1 LVLVTAQAYDVCMK
15 GFVPKL
21 CPARLLDPT
30 LFRPFHYC
38 HTSWRDSA
46 AAVRQ
51 ELIELSARWKELG
64 MQGSCPYSPSEREIS
79 EHNRQYEDF
88 EAVQKLK
95 MWLKQSLN
103 TNSDG
108 WVPNEVW
115 DAAKD
120 AHKAAYEE
128 WIQTARASEA
138 RGDDLT
144 IVKADKLWSFDLR

>member
-1 LVLVTAQAYDVCMK
+1 
-15 GFVPKL
+15 
-21 CPARLLDPT
+21 
-30 LFRPFHYC
+30 
-38 HTSWRDSA
+38 
-46 AAVRQ
+46 
-51 ELIELSARWKELG
+51 

-88 EAVQKLK
+88 EAVQKLN

-138 RGDDLT
+138 RGDDPT